1 MPLDIFDPQHYAR
14 TRLSA
19 DAPGAL
25 SLPPWC
31 YTTPEYFQREVDR
44 IFMKTWNFIGRV
56 ERVAKPGDY
65 IAFDF
70 TGVPVI
76 VVRDR
81 DGTVRAFANTCR
93 HRGARL
99 LNDGEGNC
107 RAIKCPYHAWVY
119 GLDGA
124 LIGVQDMDDAKSFE
138 RKDYGLIPI
147 RLETWG
153 GFMFICF
160 DPDAKPLLS
169 HLGDLPDKIGGYRF
183 EDMRSMFRREYD
195 LACNWKFQVENFLEY
210 YHTPFL
216 HLRSVYQKPVNFLGQ
231 QGAPMIRLPVEQGTG
246 DYVFFFM
253 PHEGTRAL
261 LAGDTGFPLMSHLE
275 GRIVNGTTSGCI
287 LPAGMMS
294 CHQDCMWFL
303 EIYPISYNRTKVVQ
317 VGCFPESTVSRP
329 DFEEVSKRYFKRWD
343 MVMGEDAEMLP
354 KQQKGVENS
363 LARPGPVCH
372 VEDKIHTIRQRW
384 LDQILGNAP

>member
-14 TRLSA
+14 SRLPA
-19 DAPGAL
+19 DTPGAL

-31 YTTPEYFQREVDR
+31 YTTPDYFQREVER

-56 ERVAKPGDY
+56 ERVEKPGDY

-81 DGTVRAFANTCR
+81 DGKVRAFANTCR

-99 LNDGEGNC
+99 LEDGAGNC

-119 GLDGA
+119 GLDGS
-124 LIGVQDMDDAKSFE
+124 LIGVQDMDDAKSFDK
-138 RKDYGLIPI
+138 KDYGLIPI

-160 DPDAKPLLS
+160 DPDAKPLS
-169 HLGDLPDKIGGYRF
+169 VHLGDLPDKVGGYRF
-183 EDMRSMFRREYD
+183 EDMRPRFRREYD
-195 LACNWKFQVENFLEY
+195 LACNWKFMVENFLEY
-210 YHTPFL
+210 YHTPYL

-231 QGAPMIRLPVEQGTG
+231 QGAPMVRLPVEKGTG

-261 LAGDTGFPLMSHLE
+261 LAGDTGFPLMDHLQ
-275 GRIVNGTTSGCI
+275 GRIANGTTSGCI

-303 EIYPISYNRTKVVQ
+303 EIYPIAYNRTKVVQ
-317 VGCFPESTVSRP
+317 VGCFPESSVNRP
-329 DFEEVSKRYFKRWD
+329 DFEEVSQRYFKRWNT
-343 MVMGEDAEMLP
+343 VMGEDAEMLP
-354 KQQKGVENS
+354 KQQKGAENS
-363 LARPGPVCH
+363 LAVAGPVCH
-372 VEDKIHTIRQRW
+372 VEDKIHAIRQHW
-384 LDQILGNAP
+384 LNQVIGNSP